1 MNQNQNQYHLTRISI
16 AAEVLRAGVGK
27 SPVMHTLLDI
37 IEEAA
42 FYLGEE
48 NTPPESLT
56 GEAASSASSDQSAPS
71 APSAAQPRRKSPG
84 GRRMRRSDLAAD
96 LQEVITAA
104 GCETVQEAITEL
116 LQCDIRPATIV
127 HVLKCT
133 EEEFAALRDGKA
145 DAGLIYKFLA
155 VFKLRNPAKEA

>member
-56 GEAASSASSDQSAPS
+56 GEAASSASS
-71 APSAAQPRRKSPG
+71 AAQPRRKSPG

-104 GCETVQEAITEL
+104 GCETIQEAVTEL
-116 LQCDIRPATIV
+116 LQCDIRPATIAT
-127 HVLKCT
+127 VLKCT
-133 EEEFAALRDGKA
+133 DEEFAALRDGKA
-145 DAGLIYKFLA
+145 DAELIYKFLE
-155 VFKLRNPAKEA
+155 VFKLRKPAKEA

>member
-56 GEAASSASSDQSAPS
+56 GEAASSAPS

-116 LQCDIRPATIV
+116 LQCDIRPATIAA
-127 HVLKCT
+127 VLKCT
-133 EEEFAALRDGKA
+133 DEEFAALRDGKA
-145 DAGLIYKFLA
+145 DAGLIYKFLK
-155 VFKLRNPAKEA
+155 VFKLRKPAKEA

>member
-71 APSAAQPRRKSPG
+71 AAQPRRKSPG

-104 GCETVQEAITEL
+104 GCETIQEAVTEL
-116 LQCDIRPATIV
+116 LQCDIRPATIAA
-127 HVLKCT
+127 VLKCT
-133 EEEFAALRDGKA
+133 DEEFAALRDGKA
-145 DAGLIYKFLA
+145 DAGLIYKFLE
-155 VFKLRNPAKEA
+155 VFKLRKPAKEA

>member
-1 MNQNQNQYHLTRISI
+1 MNQNQYHLTRISI

-42 FYLGEE
+42 FYLGDE
-48 NTPPESLT
+48 NTPPDSIT
-56 GEAASSASSDQSAPS
+56 GEAASPVAQP
-71 APSAAQPRRKSPG
+71 AAQPRRKSPG
-84 GRRMRRSDLAAD
+84 GRRMRRSNLAAD

-104 GCETVQEAITEL
+104 GCETIQEAITEL
-116 LQCDIRPATIV
+116 LQCDIRPATIA

-145 DAGLIYKFLA
+145 DAELFYKFLE
-155 VFKLRNPAKEA
+155 VFKLRKPAKEA

>member
-56 GEAASSASSDQSAPS
+56 GEAASSASS
-71 APSAAQPRRKSPG
+71 AAQPRRKSPG

-104 GCETVQEAITEL
+104 GCETIQEAVTEL
-116 LQCDIRPATIV
+116 LQCDIRPATIAA
-127 HVLKCT
+127 VLKCT
-133 EEEFAALRDGKA
+133 DEEFAALRDGKA
-145 DAGLIYKFLA
+145 DAGLIYKFLE
-155 VFKLRNPAKEA
+155 VFKLRKPAKEA

>member
-104 GCETVQEAITEL
+104 GCETIQEAITEL
-116 LQCDIRPATIV
+116 LQCDVRPATIA
-127 HVLKCT
+127 HVQKCSGD
-133 EEEFAALRDGKA
+133 EYVALRDGSA
-145 DAGLIYKFLA
+145 DDETARKFLS
-155 VFKLRNPAKEA
+155 VFKLEKPEA

>member
-37 IEEAA
+37 IEEA
-42 FYLGEE
+42 
-48 NTPPESLT
+48 
-56 GEAASSASSDQSAPS
+56 ASSDQSAPS

-104 GCETVQEAITEL
+104 GCETIQEAVTEL
-116 LQCDIRPATIV
+116 LQCDIRPATIAA
-127 HVLKCT
+127 VLKCT
-133 EEEFAALRDGKA
+133 DEEFAALRDGKA
-145 DAGLIYKFLA
+145 DAGLIYKSLK
-155 VFKLRNPAKEA
+155 VFKLRKPAKEA

>member
-1 MNQNQNQYHLTRISI
+1 
-16 AAEVLRAGVGK
+16 
-27 SPVMHTLLDI
+27 
-37 IEEAA
+37 
-42 FYLGEE
+42 
-48 NTPPESLT
+48 
-56 GEAASSASSDQSAPS
+56 
-71 APSAAQPRRKSPG
+71 
-84 GRRMRRSDLAAD
+84 MRRSDLAAD

-145 DAGLIYKFLA
+145 DAELFYKFLA
-155 VFKLRNPAKEA
+155 VFKLRKPAKEA